1 MKEPRKTVKVQ
12 ELLKLLMEVQ
22 QSNADV
28 NVRVRL
34 MGGMWENNF
43 MRVARAAT
51 NVVMLTSKT
60 TGKSLLLSDV
70 SVIVQF
76 ELDTRFQHY
85 QPNFHYNVSGF

>member
-51 NVVMLTSKT
+51 NVVMLTSET

-85 QPNFHYNVSGF
+85 QANFHYDVQL